1 MTCLVIRLTD
11 TSLDDLPLTERLKAF
26 ALRLSEGVQS
36 TCGAEVL
43 TIDNVDAGSVH
54 SWSEMTEE
62 QKAAWENWRV
72 NALKALGW
80 NDPNDPALPLPH
92 RRRDW

>member
-43 TIDNVDAGSVH
+43 TIDDVDAGSVH

-62 QKAAWENWRV
+62 QRAAWENWRD
-72 NALKALGW
+72 NAWKAIADGDLDGS
-80 NDPNDPALPLPH
+80 ALPLSQ